1 MLSIHGAKCWT
12 INYGYLIIVLQHK
25 NKVVRVYVSLVY
37 LELVTVRSVCGAPSE
52 LSYDRYQIQY
62 AHAKNEKDNS
72 TVRLIQV
79 NNYQLYNC
87 KTFMHTDRQSRIT
100 RRQQTLLLKV
110 LCGFQITWNSFEML
124 CLILTFKH

>member
-1 MLSIHGAKCWT
+1 MRQSRTRKPKKPLVRENRDRVPPTKCNGAT
-12 INYGYLIIVLQHK
+12 FGVLRLITKQ
-25 NKVVRVYVSLVY
+25 
-37 LELVTVRSVCGAPSE
+37 
-52 LSYDRYQIQY
+52 
-62 AHAKNEKDNS
+62 KNEKDNS